1 MTHDPTRPA
10 HARQG
15 WDSPPGG
22 SVDTGQPTGRLTV
35 AVDGQRVRV
44 CTPQFSTPW
53 LPDTPSHR
61 HLAVVW
67 CRLLG
72 DDQGQSLFT

>member
-1 MTHDPTRPA
+1 MTHDTTLPA
-10 HARQG
+10 HARHG

-44 CTPQFSTPW
+44 CTPQFSTPG
-53 LPDTPSHR
+53 LPDTPSNRHR
-61 HLAVVW
+61 AVVW
-67 CRLLG
+67 FRRRG
-72 DDQGQSLFT
+72 DDQGTSLCT